1 MSLQKEIYFNGIN
14 FFNLNYSEIKKKI
27 KRGGLLVIPS
37 GPGLS
42 TLDKNQQY
50 HSALRNSDIAL
61 FDSGYFCLLLKI
73 LKFINVKKFSGYKLL
88 KNLFNDRSI
97 KRYKFFLVD
106 PTYKESIENK
116 KYLTSIKIKNSY
128 HYVAPIYKKQKIY
141 DQKLLNIIN
150 KKKPKFIMINLGG
163 NVQEVLGYYLKK
175 KLRFNPTIICSGAAI
190 SFFTKQQAPINNFL
204 DTIYLG
210 WLIRIVFNPKIFLLR
225 YLKAFKLF
233 LIVYNNK
240 VIVK

>member
-1 MSLQKEIYFNGIN
+1 MLLQKKICFKRIN

-27 KRGGLLVIPS
+27 KKAGLLVIPS

-42 TLDKNQQY
+42 TLDKDKKY
-50 HSALRNSDIAL
+50 HIALKNSDIAL
-61 FDSGYFCLLLKI
+61 FDSGYFCLLLII

-97 KRYKFFLVD
+97 KHYKFFLVD
-106 PTYKESIENK
+106 PSYKESIKNK
-116 KYLTSIKIKNSY
+116 KYLTSIKIKNSH
-128 HYVAPIYKKQKIY
+128 HYVAPIYKKKNIY
-141 DQKLLNIIN
+141 DSKLLSIIN

-175 KLRFNPTIICSGAAI
+175 KLGFKPIIICSGAAI
-190 SFFTKQQAPINNFL
+190 SYFTKQQAPINDFL
-204 DTIYLG
+204 DAIYLG
-210 WLIRIVFNPKIFLLR
+210 WLIRIVFSPKIFLLR
-225 YLKAFKLF
+225 YLRAFKLF
-233 LIVYNNK
+233 LIVYNST